1 MSLSLSSMLNA
12 FVCLSCLIFLMHG
25 LCKIS
30 QLIADSVWC
39 LSKHACTVRYMFK
52 KDVQIKDFNFYYP
65 CKYKPALI
73 ARVFLLTSR
82 ILLCGC

>member
-1 MSLSLSSMLNA
+1 
-12 FVCLSCLIFLMHG
+12 MHG

-52 KDVQIKDFNFYYP
+52 KDVQIKDFNEKVYRQP
-65 CKYKPALI
+65 
-73 ARVFLLTSR
+73 VWMFLPKSKF
-82 ILLCGC
+82 